1 MPPTNKQ
8 PATFMRQRERPSD
21 NPLIVTVSSIEMVER
36 YAQPLTDEV
45 KQLMAKFWPGS
56 LTIVLPLKPGSC
68 QRR

>member
-1 MPPTNKQ
+1 
-8 PATFMRQRERPSD
+8 MRQRERPSD

-56 LTIVLPLKPGSC
+56 LTIVCRLSQERC